1 MVRLPWNPPP
11 ALSAHQPN
19 ASTLPCRTRSWCQL
33 PHRPAIVRVGRGRLQ
48 DQGQPPAPP
57 PLHTQRLAPLP
68 SLPYPLL
75 RAQVWNYKLRRCM
88 FTLLGHLDYIRTVHF
103 HSDSPWIVSASDDQT
118 IRVWN
123 WISRTCITV
132 LTGHNHYVM
141 SAAFHPK
148 DDLVVSA
155 SLDQTVRVW
164 DVSGLKR
171 KSSGPRYPADG
182 QPRPDLFGAS
192 DAVVKYVLEGH
203 DRGELASSCPLLL
216 IQAPCHPGVF
226 FASPVADTTVAIA
239 GVNWA
244 AFHPSLPLIVS
255 GADDRQVKLWR
266 MNDTKAWEVDTL
278 RGHVNNVSCVLF
290 HPRQELIISNS
301 EDKSIRVWDMSKRTA
316 IATFRREHDRF
327 WVMTAHPNQNLLA
340 AGHDSGMIVY
350 KLERERPAMAVHDG
364 SIYYVKDKDVRSFNM
379 DSGAEAAVVHLRRRD
394 TNAPPPRSLSY
405 NPADSGVLVCSNMD
419 GGTYELY
426 ASDKSG
432 GGGSG
437 DGYRG
442 QGLAAVFVARNRFAV
457 LDKQHQILV
466 KDLRNETSKQIA
478 PPHPTADYLFP
489 ATPGCCLIRSEEKI
503 TLFDVQQRKSMG
515 ELATP
520 LVKFVVWSS
529 DMSRVALLSKHAII
543 IANRKL
549 DHVCTVHETIRIKS
563 GAWDSTGIFVYTTL
577 NHIKYCLPNGDNGI
591 IKTLEHPIYLASV
604 SKDFVTC
611 LDRDGLVRKVVID
624 STEMVFKLK
633 LVEKKYAEVISM
645 IRTAKLCGQAIIG
658 YLQQKGFPEIALHFV
673 GDDKVKFGLALESS
687 NIDVAMEC
695 AMKMDDADCWS
706 QLADV
711 ALRNGNVDVVEK
723 CYQRTKNFE
732 RLSFLY
738 LITGQTEKLRKMLKI
753 AESRN
758 DMMGQFSNALFLGDV
773 GERFN
778 MLRTANQDTLALI
791 TACNHGLDEQAVELS
806 EQMAVDMDE
815 LLYPEGTLLAPPA
828 PILEA
833 AGSWPL
839 LEMESGYGLN
849 PLANPSSM
857 FDVADDVSGEPL
869 DDEMDGGWGDGDDAL
884 DTGLGDGVDDEDA
897 EAGSDDGW
905 DLGDGDIDMSAMTPA
920 DSGDA
925 GYYVPPSAGE
935 SSGEKWAKLSQLA
948 AEHVAGGSFES
959 AMLLL
964 REQLG
969 ITNFKPLKGVFLSV
983 YAAAHAQLPTLPSLA
998 PYSISLANANG
1009 RPMLCISVKSLT
1021 ARVKVGYQH
1030 FQKGKFLEVEK
1041 SFRQIL
1047 QSIPLVVVDTRQQVA
1062 EVKEM
1067 INICRE
1073 YITASRL
1080 QMESKAQPPARKA
1093 EMAAL
1098 CAHCKLQAP
1107 HLVLALRVAMQALVH
1122 KEVNNFQD
1130 AASICRRLLELNP
1143 APALAQKAKTILQA
1157 CDKNPRNETKIDY
1170 DSRNP
1175 FVICAISLKPIFKGN
1190 PVLTCGLSGSSYM
1203 PKYKGEQCPT
1213 TLLTTVGV
1221 ESSGLNCVR
1230 I

>member
-1 MVRLPWNPPP
+1 MN
-11 ALSAHQPN
+11 
-19 ASTLPCRTRSWCQL
+19 
-33 PHRPAIVRVGRGRLQ
+33 
-48 DQGQPPAPP
+48 
-57 PLHTQRLAPLP
+57 
-68 SLPYPLL
+68 L
-75 RAQVWNYKLRRCM
+75 RC
-88 FTLLGHLDYIRTVHF
+88 
-103 HSDSPWIVSASDDQT
+103 
-118 IRVWN
+118 
-123 WISRTCITV
+123 
-132 LTGHNHYVM
+132 
-141 SAAFHPK
+141 
-148 DDLVVSA
+148 
-155 SLDQTVRVW
+155 
-164 DVSGLKR
+164 
-171 KSSGPRYPADG
+171 
-182 QPRPDLFGAS
+182 
-192 DAVVKYVLEGH
+192 
-203 DRGELASSCPLLL
+203 
-216 IQAPCHPGVF
+216 
-226 FASPVADTTVAIA
+226 A

-327 WVMTAHPNQNLLA
+327 WIMTAHPNQNLLA

-350 KLERERPAMAVHDG
+350 KLERERPAMAVHND
-364 SIYYVKDKDVRSFNM
+364 SIFYVKDKDVRAYNM
-379 DSGAEAAVVHLRRRD
+379 ENAADVPLVHLRRRD
-394 TNAPPPRSLSY
+394 STAPPPRSLSY
-405 NPADSGVLVCSNMD
+405 NPADSGVLVCSNID

-426 ASDKSG
+426 ASDKG
-432 GGGSG
+432 GGGE
-437 DGYRG
+437 GYRG

-478 PPHPTADYLFP
+478 PPHPTADYLFA
-489 ATPGCCLIRSEEKI
+489 ATPGCCLIRSEEKV

-515 ELATP
+515 ELTTP

-563 GAWDSTGIFVYTTL
+563 GAWDATGIFVYTTL

-591 IKTLEHPIYLASV
+591 IKTLEQPIYLASV
-604 SKDFVTC
+604 AKDHVTC
-611 LDRDGLVRKVVID
+611 LDRDGIVKQVAID
-624 STEMVFKLK
+624 STEMDFKLK

-695 AMKMDDADCWS
+695 AMKMDDADCWT
-706 QLADV
+706 QLAEV
-711 ALRNGNVDVVEK
+711 ALRGGNVDVVEK

-738 LITGQTEKLRKMLKI
+738 LITGQMDKLRKMLKI

-758 DMMGQFSNALFLGDV
+758 DIMGQFQNALFLGDV
-773 GERFN
+773 TERVS
-778 MLRTANQDTLALI
+778 MLRTASQDTLAII
-791 TACNHGLDEQAVELS
+791 TACNHGLDEQAVQLS
-806 EQMAVDMDE
+806 EQLSVNLDE
-815 LLYPEGTLLAPPA
+815 LLNPDGTLLAPPA
-828 PILEA
+828 PIFDA

-839 LEMESGYGLN
+839 LEMEGGYGLN
-849 PLANPSSM
+849 PLANPTSM
-857 FDVADDVSGEPL
+857 FDVGDEAGAPI
-869 DDEMDGGWGDGDDAL
+869 DDEMSGGWGDDDDA
-884 DTGLGDGVDDEDA
+884 DAGVADGLGDVGEI
-897 EAGSDDGW
+897 EEGQDDGW
-905 DLGDGDIDMSAMTPA
+905 DLGDGEIDMSAMTPA
-920 DSGDA
+920 DSGDGS

-935 SSGEKWAKLSQLA
+935 SNGEKWAKLSQLA

-959 AMLLL
+959 AMMLL

-969 ITNFKPLKGVFLSV
+969 ITNFQPLKGEFMKVH
-983 YAAAHAQLPTLPSLA
+983 AAAHAQLPTLPSLA
-998 PYSISLANANG
+998 PYAVSLSNQHG
-1009 RPMLCISVKSLT
+1009 RPMLCMSVKALA
-1021 ARVKVGYQH
+1021 ARLNTGYQH
-1030 FQKGKFLEVEK
+1030 FQQGKFLEVEK
-1041 SFRQIL
+1041 SFRQVL
-1047 QSIPLVVVDTRQQVA
+1047 QAMPLVLVDTRQEVA

-1080 QMESKAQPPARKA
+1080 QMESKAQVPGRKA
-1093 EMAAL
+1093 EMAAM

-1107 HLVLALRVAMQALVH
+1107 HLILALRVAMTAMVH

-1130 AASICRRLLELNP
+1130 AASISRRLLELNP
-1143 APALAQKAKTILQA
+1143 TPQLAQKAKQVLQA
-1157 CDKNPRNETKIDY
+1157 CDKNPRNETKID
-1170 DSRNP
+1170 
-1175 FVICAISLKPIFKGN
+1175 
-1190 PVLTCGLSGSSYM
+1190 
-1203 PKYKGEQCPT
+1203 
-1213 TLLTTVGV
+1213 
-1221 ESSGLNCVR
+1221 
-1230 I
+1230 